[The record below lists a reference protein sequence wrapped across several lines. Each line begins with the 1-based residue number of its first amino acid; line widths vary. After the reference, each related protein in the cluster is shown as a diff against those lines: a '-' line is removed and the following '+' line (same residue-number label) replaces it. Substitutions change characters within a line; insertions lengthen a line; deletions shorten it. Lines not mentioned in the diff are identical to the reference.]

1 MESPSPPVYP
11 KRRATWHNEAAAGAE
26 LPGCFLLLVIGLVWQ
41 YCISHSHNSSW
52 MLRFPP

>member
-26 LPGCFLLLVIGLVWQ
+26 LPGCFLLLVIGLV
-41 YCISHSHNSSW
+41 
-52 MLRFPP
+52 